1 MALIPV
7 ATAGYTTMGMA
18 MTTAVGMAVT
28 VTMGMAVT
36 VSMGMAV
43 TTAMCKAVYVI
54 FTRVRLRR
62 IWLHA
67 SLHLMGLHHCK
78 VHYRHVCPLTTVST
92 HFNLTHN
99 NSTKICSINFEYN
112 QQMTVND
119 IYS

>member
-7 ATAGYTTMGMA
+7 ATAGCTTMGMA
-18 MTTAVGMAVT
+18 VTTAV
-28 VTMGMAVT
+28 GMAVT
-36 VSMGMAV
+36 VSMGMAMTIAVGMAV
-43 TTAMCKAVYVI
+43 TTAVCKAVYVI
-54 FTRVRLRR
+54 FAGVRLRR

-78 VHYRHVCPLTTVST
+78 VHYRHVYPINHSFYTFELTQ
-92 HFNLTHN
+92 N

-119 IYS
+119 I